1 MTAGGA
7 TAGQTFI
14 AGFLANADGT
24 AIVAGIVTKLS
35 AEMPKF
41 LEAGKGAGT
50 QWGTGFMA
58 TVESGIANPLIT
70 LLVTLVTPG
79 IMAQIA
85 AGKSQTEPPQ

>member
-1 MTAGGA
+1 M
-7 TAGQTFI
+7 
-14 AGFLANADGT
+14 
-24 AIVAGIVTKLS
+24 
-35 AEMPKF
+35 
-41 LEAGKGAGT
+41 EAGKGAGT
-50 QWGTGFMA
+50 QWGTGFMS